1 MITEATASFATTLE
15 NEVSMPFSVDH
26 LPKTGK
32 TGECLTEKFKT
43 EAKLLQI
50 CENCLSRAKT
60 DERIIIADRSICEC
74 YCDACWSQ
82 KGVCQRC
89 KAKGQ
94 VSHYPA
100 CKACTKCLEEGKECI
115 KVAASAFTSD
125 CEEGSKKA
133 METINQ
139 QVQDGSIEPELAL
152 MVALPDTIHLGK
164 SLKCSF
170 ANWFILLQKQR
181 ANLAILRTLRDDNH
195 ANTRRVIPTLL
206 KDSDAVRNND
216 RMAVDPVLDLTAEA
230 FINELKDINLVVY
243 SLVPERFKFAEDN
256 KVGAY
261 PHPVDVT
268 NAGNGLLFMLDFAPI
283 SKQSRLIQLQLH
295 NPVRTD
301 VVMEKLSGAQSLCA
315 CNGFVFLSTT
325 IGIVVVEHTNRG
337 AIKVQSLKKPELI
350 AELTKR
356 GIDPTGNVKELKERL
371 NARFLQLKMKYTSE
385 QKRDHV
391 LHLNKDVAV
400 FDLIC
405 SASDERLLASCNT
418 QKQFCQISVEK
429 DGVGLT
435 GSVTE
440 LVAYPE
446 GTEKVA
452 SMTVCNGNLYFSSE
466 GPKGGLFQFNLA
478 SSVISCLVSASEQC
492 KVHGVAA
499 FNEGIAFS
507 DPKAH

>member
-1 MITEATASFATTLE
+1 MRKTLE
-15 NEVSMPFSVDH
+15 SWH
-26 LPKTGK
+26 T
-32 TGECLTEKFKT
+32 
-43 EAKLLQI
+43 
-50 CENCLSRAKT
+50 
-60 DERIIIADRSICEC
+60 
-74 YCDACWSQ
+74 
-82 KGVCQRC
+82 
-89 KAKGQ
+89 
-94 VSHYPA
+94 
-100 CKACTKCLEEGKECI
+100 
-115 KVAASAFTSD
+115 
-125 CEEGSKKA
+125 A
-133 METINQ
+133 MT
-139 QVQDGSIEPELAL
+139 
-152 MVALPDTIHLGK
+152 
-164 SLKCSF
+164 
-170 ANWFILLQKQR
+170 
-181 ANLAILRTLRDDNH
+181 
-195 ANTRRVIPTLL
+195 
-206 KDSDAVRNND
+206 
-216 RMAVDPVLDLTAEA
+216 
-230 FINELKDINLVVY
+230 
-243 SLVPERFKFAEDN
+243 
-256 KVGAY
+256 
-261 PHPVDVT
+261 VDVT

-452 SMTVCNGNLYFSSE
+452 SMTVCNGNLYFCSE
-466 GPKGGLFQFNLA
+466 GPKGGLF
-478 SSVISCLVSASEQC
+478 
-492 KVHGVAA
+492 
-499 FNEGIAFS
+499 
-507 DPKAH
+507 